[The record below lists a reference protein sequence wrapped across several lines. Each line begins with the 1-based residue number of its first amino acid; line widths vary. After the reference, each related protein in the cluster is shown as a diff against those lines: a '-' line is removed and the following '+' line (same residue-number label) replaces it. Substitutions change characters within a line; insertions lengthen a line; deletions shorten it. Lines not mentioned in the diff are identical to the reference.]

1 MSLNINNLSNR
12 FKKKK
17 KKLSN
22 SRWNE
27 IKCPINKT
35 LLSKPLDKKKAS
47 IVGYLAAHALE
58 SLLGTMLEEVHLR
71 REIKI

>member
-1 MSLNINNLSNR
+1 MSLNINN
-12 FKKKK
+12 
-17 KKLSN
+17 LSN

-27 IKCPINKT
+27 IKCPVNET
-35 LLSKPLDKKKAS
+35 LISKLLDKKKAS

-58 SLLGTMLEEVHLR
+58 SLLGTMLEEAHLR